1 MTPPHGVRETVRRS
15 TRRSGVAACFGAVLF
30 AIAGLTYYSQ
40 IGEPPDLHPDT
51 WSAGEPIPIG
61 HDFPDLVV
69 WAVDYDGSAD
79 DVVCTVAGS
88 RFEDGPLPAGP
99 APGHESAAT
108 VEAGDQTL
116 TYLARVRFVRD
127 ATVTCEGPGLGDL
140 RVAEDVRPDL
150 ARGSSTAFFIGSG
163 VAALW
168 AVLTLGLTR
177 RRSDDA

>member
-15 TRRSGVAACFGAVLF
+15 TRRSGIAACFGAALF

-40 IGEPPDLHPDT
+40 IGEPPDLHPET
-51 WSAGEPIPIG
+51 WSAGEAIPVVG
-61 HDFPDLVV
+61 RPDLVV
-69 WAVDYDGSAD
+69 WAVDYDRSAQ
-79 DVVCTVAGS
+79 DVVCTIAGS

-108 VEAGDQTL
+108 IEVGDQTL
-116 TYLARVRFVRD
+116 TYLARIRFVRD
-127 ATVTCEGPGLGDL
+127 ATVTCEGPGLGEL

-150 ARGSSTAFFIGSG
+150 ARGSATAFFIGSG

-168 AVLTLGLTR
+168 AVLTLGLTHR
-177 RRSDDA
+177 RRDDA